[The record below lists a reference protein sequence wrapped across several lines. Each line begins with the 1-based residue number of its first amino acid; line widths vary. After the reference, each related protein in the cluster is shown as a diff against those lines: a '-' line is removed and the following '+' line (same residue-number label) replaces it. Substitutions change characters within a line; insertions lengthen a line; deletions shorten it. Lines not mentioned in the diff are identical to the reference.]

1 MCYSLRHRRS
11 RASHRLTFD
20 EFKDFHNLAKDD
32 AMGRKQ
38 KRGPRAGSPELD
50 PAQSAALRELE
61 ERARKHAADAERT
74 RHVRAVA

>member
-11 RASHRLTFD
+11 RASHRLTFH
-20 EFKDFHNLAKDD
+20 EFADFFNLAKDD
-32 AMGRKQ
+32 AIGRKH

-50 PAQSAALRELE
+50 EAQSEALKELE
-61 ERARKHAADAERT
+61 ERARKHAADAERV

>member
-1 MCYSLRHRRS
+1 
-11 RASHRLTFD
+11 
-20 EFKDFHNLAKDD
+20 
-32 AMGRKQ
+32 MGRKQ

-50 PAQSAALRELE
+50 SAQSAALRELE